1 MLDPTLSLQLSLD
14 RLALAAD
21 QRGSLDLLVEVRARA
36 EPGVARAPLAVAL
49 ALDVSPSMGGSP
61 IAQVLESTRR
71 IVELARPD
79 DELAIVTFAED
90 AQVLVPLAR
99 MTRAHAEACRRA
111 LSRVA
116 LRNAT
121 NIGAGLELA
130 ARALRSSAR
139 GSVASVLLLSDGAPN
154 VGPRTPAELGRLA
167 AEVRRQCSVTTL
179 GFGAHHDDHVLG
191 AVAECG
197 GGSYRFIHD
206 PATCS
211 LELMQAFGAQA
222 DVVARD
228 VVLDVLPA
236 EGVRVRAVSPRDER
250 PGRSRLPD
258 LAAGEGRLVLVELE
272 VDPRPLDAG
281 TPVVR
286 VELSSLPAGA
296 SVREVVR
303 AEAHVAVAHE
313 ASSRLAHVVRR
324 GLQVSAAEARVEA
337 RQRAD
342 AGDFAGAAHV
352 VGAMI
357 QRIQAHEGVV
367 EDQALQD
374 ALDQL
379 LDDAALYGKRP
390 DRESYAA
397 FRRGQ
402 RGDLASADARAG
414 QRAPQSD
421 QAREVQLALA
431 GITHDAVFE
440 RADGSVVPLPL
451 DGMIG
456 RSKTCDIVVA
466 SSQVSRQHAHVF
478 ALQGDFWV
486 SDMGSANS
494 VYING
499 RRTPEPYRL
508 RHGDQVM
515 LGDTVLRFVVR

>member
-14 RLALAAD
+14 RSALAAD
-21 QRGSLDLLVEVRARA
+21 QRSSIDLLVEVRARA
-36 EPGVARAPLAVAL
+36 ESFVSRAPLAVAL
-49 ALDVSPSMGGSP
+49 ALDVSPSMGGAP

-71 IVELARPD
+71 IVDLARPD

-99 MTRAHAEACRRA
+99 MSRAHAEACRRA
-111 LSRVA
+111 LSQVA

-167 AEVRRQCSVTTL
+167 ADVRRQCSVTTL
-179 GFGAHHDDHVLG
+179 GFGAHHDDRVLG
-191 AVAECG
+191 AVAERG

-228 VVLDVLPA
+228 VVLEVLPSD
-236 EGVRVRAVSPRDER
+236 GVRVRAMSPRADR
-250 PGRSRLPD
+250 PGQARMPD
-258 LAAGEGRLVLVELE
+258 FAAGEGRLVLVELE
-272 VDPRPLDAG
+272 VDPRPLSTSTELA
-281 TPVVR
+281 R
-286 VELSSLPAGA
+286 VQLSSVPAGESA
-296 SVREVVR
+296 PAIVSAR
-303 AEAHVAVAHE
+303 AQVAVESE
-313 ASSRLAHVVRR
+313 ASPRVPQVVRR
-324 GLQVSAAEARVEA
+324 GLQVSAGEARVEA

-342 AGDFAGAAHV
+342 AGDFVGAAHV
-352 VGAMI
+352 IEAMI
-357 QRIQAHEGVV
+357 QRIRAHTGTA

-390 DRESYAA
+390 DHHSYAA

-402 RGDLASADARAG
+402 RGDLAAADARAG
-414 QRAPQSD
+414 QRAPRSD

-431 GITHDAVFE
+431 GITRDAVFE
-440 RADGSVVPLPL
+440 WADGTCVPLPL

-456 RSKTCDIVVA
+456 RSKTCDVVVS

-478 ALQGDFWV
+478 ALHGDFWV
-486 SDMGSANS
+486 SDMGSANT
-494 VYING
+494 VHING
-499 RRTPEPYRL
+499 QRTPEPYRL
-508 RHGDQVM
+508 NHGDQVL

>member
-14 RLALAAD
+14 HSALAAD
-21 QRGSLDLLVEVRARA
+21 QRSSIDLLVEVRARA
-36 EPGVARAPLAVAL
+36 GASASRAPLAVAL
-49 ALDVSPSMGGSP
+49 ALDVSPSMGGAP

-71 IVELARPD
+71 IVDLARPD
-79 DELAIVTFAED
+79 DELAIITFAED

-99 MTRAHAEACRRA
+99 MSRAHAESCRRA

-139 GSVASVLLLSDGAPN
+139 GSVASVILLSDGAPN

-167 AEVRRQCSVTTL
+167 ADVRRQCSVTTL
-179 GFGAHHDDHVLG
+179 GFGVHHDDRVLG
-191 AVAECG
+191 AVAERG

-222 DVVARD
+222 DVIARD
-228 VVLDVLPA
+228 IVLDVLPA
-236 EGVRVRAVSPRDER
+236 EGVRVRTVRPAADR
-250 PGRSRLPD
+250 PGQARLPD
-258 LAAGEGRLVLVELE
+258 LAPGEGRLVLVELE
-272 VDPRPLDAG
+272 VEPRPLG
-281 TPVVR
+281 TAAELVR
-286 VELSSLPAGA
+286 VQLSSVPAGA
-296 SVREVVR
+296 TAREVVTAR
-303 AEAHVAVAHE
+303 ALVAVELE
-313 ASSRLAHVVRR
+313 ASSRVAQVVRR
-324 GLQVSAAEARVEA
+324 GLQVSAGEARAEA

-342 AGDFAGAAHV
+342 AGDFSGAAQV
-352 VGAMI
+352 IEAMI
-357 QRIQAHEGVV
+357 QQIQAHEGVP

-379 LDDAALYGKRP
+379 LDDAALYSKRP

-402 RGDLASADARAG
+402 RGDLATADAHAG

-431 GITHDAVFE
+431 GITRDAVFE
-440 RADGSVVPLPL
+440 RSDGSVVPLPL

-456 RSKTCDIVVA
+456 RSKTCEIVVN

-478 ALQGDFWV
+478 ALHGDFWV

-494 VYING
+494 VFING

-508 RHGDQVM
+508 NHGDQVL